1 MTTSDTISENE
12 LNELFIFMNSDP
24 MNEFIYYADLAKWR
38 AKIII
43 LIPIRHRPVSYYSYS
58 VKSAK
63 ITSFLIEITVE
74 NNQCDGRCRFKLAD
88 NCSKATV
95 DSSDAGLC
103 PRACP
108 ESVIRIAK
116 PLSAKYRLFLDPH
129 RPF

>member
-63 ITSFLIEITVE
+63 ITSFV
-74 NNQCDGRCRFKLAD
+74 GR
-88 NCSKATV
+88 N
-95 DSSDAGLC
+95 
-103 PRACP
+103 
-108 ESVIRIAK
+108 
-116 PLSAKYRLFLDPH
+116 YRWKWPMWH
-129 RPF
+129 AMSIQIGR